1 MLPEKFRNV
10 VQRFAG
16 TPGGDGSPS
25 VLDIQSNAIFDLA
38 SNDLAE
44 QVFSIVE
51 IPDTVPPVLESATI
65 NYTNGEMELRF
76 SETVSS
82 VGNN

>member
-1 MLPEKFRNV
+1 M
-10 VQRFAG
+10 
-16 TPGGDGSPS
+16 
-25 VLDIQSNAIFDLA
+25 LDIQSNAVFDLA

-65 NYTNGEMELRF
+65 NYTNGKMELSLARLLVALEITLNLTF
-76 SETVSS
+76 FLLQLRAC
-82 VGNN
+82 NI